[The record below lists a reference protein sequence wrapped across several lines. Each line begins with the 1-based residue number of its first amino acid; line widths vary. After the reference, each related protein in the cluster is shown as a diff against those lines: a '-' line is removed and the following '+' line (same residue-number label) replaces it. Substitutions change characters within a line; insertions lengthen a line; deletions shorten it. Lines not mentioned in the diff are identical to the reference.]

1 MADFDPNAPFEVA
14 GASKNQAPAIET
26 PLSNGTTNHPATAKA
41 AGDFD
46 PNAPFEVASKAPASP
61 AKPAALGEEYDNSD
75 LGNVAKAAWHGLTG
89 KPESAQER
97 GETTTASPMAEDY
110 GFTPSHLGHAAGSAA
125 RDVGGFAKSAY
136 QDLVEKPTPV
146 LEGQDSMAQKYILG
160 PAEQEKKR
168 AQEEAAAFHKTHGLE
183 AVGHGASSL
192 LHTAGELIPGVGP
205 IVGGLVDRAAGGDIG
220 GAAAQA
226 ATYEAVPKVAE
237 KAAGLPKAAVQEGLP
252 KVAKAYEQFRQGGPE
267 AAPMHQGK
275 ISKAVQAVRGALPEG
290 PTNAKHSVVL
300 EDRLKKAQADAV
312 KPQAD
317 YDAHEAIIAEGGDAP
332 ADVLKNHEKAQ
343 LKVQEAQAAL
353 DAHNR
358 AMAANKT
365 SAPAEREIT
374 PEEVAAARPEA
385 PETPTPTKEQNDAKL
400 SGMMEQIA
408 PTEKPA
414 PVPENVKGPGQ
425 VQPETFPQ
433 EPTEVPQAFTGMRK
447 LGPEGKQGVMG
458 RQLALPAPREAE
470 GVPEEPKAAEPV
482 PESPKPSTA
491 AEMAGLKAV
500 GGKVTEAPEK
510 AVGPLVKQGLAE
522 GSKSAKPVA
531 LSSLGER
538 EKDALGRIRVAPE
551 VPERTDTGKT
561 LGVPE
566 IAKEDIGAKVRADV
580 KSEPRTEEDL
590 TTKLFKQART
600 ELGEDATSDQVMA
613 RVDELKAKPE
623 PGLLGTE
630 KELKNEGRT
639 PEQLTKVTD
648 VIKDHS
654 DQDLARLGKKYGVD
668 DKDYD
673 FSARD
678 EKRHRVER
686 DQYVKDV
693 LAKMPDKDLD
703 NISRLSDEWQNKNST
718 LWSEAERTPASKAQ
732 RSRAIMQEHE
742 GGPKEVAGGTEEP
755 EAGSKEAWETLRKT
769 GRNTADNSPAKVGTE
784 EGAKQD
790 TAYFDQAKRDLPN
803 GSLSEQLG
811 RAQELKHDAAIV
823 EEHNAGTGSSIL
835 KDGKKVEDGY
845 VVGINKELEHSI
857 DGEKITP
864 KDIKAYRERPD
875 VQKALKD
882 NPKAFIGTWVDGGKT
897 YFDTSIPEP
906 DLETAKKLGK
916 ANEQKAI
923 FDAKNKV
930 PISLEEARNYP
941 EGYPESAKEGG
952 EGPLPEV
959 GGGAPGK
966 VAKALPTGDD
976 LIKKYGESD
985 GDPAHTAFI
994 LPDGRGVAQTGTI
1007 HDEMLGGKT
1016 TDADPPR
1023 ERFIEQGG
1031 IRVRAHGVY
1040 GNREIALSIPDRITP
1055 EQLTHLKKMSPMLRS
1070 GAVMIEGARPGSAYR
1085 TIDYGKATDETLES
1099 TIRELS
1105 QVVPA
1110 NYPKGTPEVGGGA
1123 PSAAA
1128 APAKEADL
1136 GELAEK
1142 HLTPEEKAG
1151 VLKSPA
1157 QTAKFVEQ
1165 MSKIPDVQEYTD
1177 IANAGAGARKWYQRS
1192 AKAFDAMTEEA
1203 PEYFKDGDKDK
1214 FLNLLAA
1221 SSPRQ
1226 SVAMNLRETL
1236 STWKAYVD
1244 AGRPEGDALKSLLG
1258 ENLAPATT
1266 KVPNALKALNG
1277 EEMWPDITKNKNF
1290 KVPSFAKNLRG
1301 WLGAVTSDGWMSLFA
1316 GLDPREISSAH
1327 SYHPL
1332 SIATRAAAEEL
1343 GWEPAEAQAAI
1354 WSFTQALQERG
1365 EELPEEV
1372 RKHSEDFVDLMAHDP
1387 QVRDL
1392 LADLGVTHAN
1402 LDAKLAAIGEK
1413 PEVSGRTTPT
1423 TSRSIERLKE
1433 RIETARGKGSIPP
1446 PKSAQGELGFREA
1459 PAHESRVRDADTE
1472 FDPGKFQTQTGE
1484 DTKLR
1489 PLAAKKKSPLGR
1501 AKR

>member
-1 MADFDPNAPFEVA
+1 MPTPEELQQDSGFMSATPADQAQYLHASDPDFHSASAEDQASYLAHVTKQPTEPAPAPKGLGGALDVANKQYEGPGVGNALGRLGTALPNMARQAYHAVTDPRTPEEEKLDKTPVLGRAALAGKRMLIDPSVEATEHVNEMAQSQEDRFKAAGKAVPLQGTIAKYAGRGAAAVPMVGPYALGLGERAGKGDVA
-14 GASKNQAPAIET
+14 GAVTEALGVSLAPEIMKEAMPGGALPGAAEAGARPFPT
-26 PLSNGTTNHPATAKA
+26 ADAAVRTLGKATKA
-41 AGDFD
+41 AGE
-46 PNAPFEVASKAPASP
+46 NAPAAGAVIGGVTGAAGGASGAAYGTYTGGRVGKIVGEPLKAV
-61 AKPAALGEEYDNSD
+61 GEKLSKFGQTPEEKIISTHED
-75 LGNVAKAAWHGLTG
+75 LARKADKDVAKAEEAHSIYAASEAKGPIDPEANPAYKKSMDALEKARTAQAEAHFHLQEA
-89 KPESAQER
+89 KESAR
-97 GETTTASPMAEDY
+97 VAAEE
-110 GFTPSHLGHAAGSAA
+110 
-125 RDVGGFAKSAY
+125 KSAE
-136 QDLVEKPTPV
+136 VPEHEPT
-146 LEGQDSMAQKYILG
+146 A
-160 PAEQEKKR
+160 
-168 AQEEAAAFHKTHGLE
+168 
-183 AVGHGASSL
+183 
-192 LHTAGELIPGVGP
+192 
-205 IVGGLVDRAAGGDIG
+205 
-220 GAAAQA
+220 
-226 ATYEAVPKVAE
+226 
-237 KAAGLPKAAVQEGLP
+237 
-252 KVAKAYEQFRQGGPE
+252 
-267 AAPMHQGK
+267 
-275 ISKAVQAVRGALPEG
+275 
-290 PTNAKHSVVL
+290 
-300 EDRLKKAQADAV
+300 
-312 KPQAD
+312 
-317 YDAHEAIIAEGGDAP
+317 
-332 ADVLKNHEKAQ
+332 ADV
-343 LKVQEAQAAL
+343 
-353 DAHNR
+353 D
-358 AMAANKT
+358 
-365 SAPAEREIT
+365 
-374 PEEVAAARPEA
+374 AARPEA
-385 PETPTPTKEQNDAKL
+385 PEAPTPTKEENDAKL
-400 SGMMEQIA
+400 SGLMDQVA
-408 PTEKPA
+408 PEKPEA
-414 PVPENVKGPGQ
+414 ENVKGPGQ

-433 EPTEVPQAFTGMRK
+433 EPTEAPQVFTGMRK
-447 LGPEGKQGVMG
+447 LGPEGQQGVMG

-470 GVPEEPKAAEPV
+470 GVPEQPKAAEPI
-482 PESPKPSTA
+482 PEAPKPATA
-491 AEMAGLKAV
+491 AEMAGLKSV

-510 AVGPLVKQGLAE
+510 AVAPLVKQGLAE
-522 GSKSAKPVA
+522 GSRDAKPIA
-531 LSSLGER
+531 LKSLGER
-538 EKDALGRIRVAPE
+538 EKDALGRIKVAPE

-561 LGVPE
+561 LGVPTTPT
-566 IAKEDIGAKVRADV
+566 EDIGAKVRAGE
-580 KSEPRTEEDL
+580 KSVPRTTERRAGTHTPEID
-590 TTKLFKQART
+590 KLFKQART

-613 RVDELKAKPE
+613 RVDELKAEAPKTAPE
-623 PGLLGTE
+623 
-630 KELKNEGRT
+630 RS
-639 PEQLTKVTD
+639 PEDMSKVEA
-648 VIKDHS
+648 VVKDHS
-654 DQDLARLGKKYGVD
+654 DQELARLGKKYGVD
-668 DKDYD
+668 ESEYD
-673 FSARD
+673 FSKRD
-678 EKRHRVER
+678 AKRHRIER
-686 DQYVKDV
+686 DDFVND
-693 LAKMPDKDLD
+693 LLSKMPEKDID
-703 NISRLSDEWQNKNST
+703 NIARLAGEFDNKDATTWTS
-718 LWSEAERTPASKAQ
+718 AERNNQSRAQ
-732 RSRAIMQEHE
+732 RARAIMQEHE
-742 GGPKEVAGGTEEP
+742 GGPKTVAGGAPEE
-755 EAGSKEAWETLRKT
+755 
-769 GRNTADNSPAKVGTE
+769 KVGTE

-790 TAYFDQAKRDLPN
+790 TDHFAQAKKELPN
-803 GSLSEQLG
+803 GTLSEQAM
-811 RAQELKHDAAIV
+811 RAQDLKHDAAIV

-845 VVGINKELEHSI
+845 VVGINKELERAI

-864 KDIKAYRERPD
+864 EDVKAYRERPE

-923 FDAKNKV
+923 RDIKDNV
-930 PISLEEARNYP
+930 DIPLEEARNLP
-941 EGYPESAKEGG
+941 AGYPKTEEEAEAKITKEGG
-952 EGPLPEV
+952 V

-966 VAKALPTGDD
+966 ATKAKPLPTGDD

-994 LPDGRGVAQTGTI
+994 LPDGRGVAQTGTV
-1007 HDEMLGGKT
+1007 HDEMLGGKM

-1023 ERFIEQGG
+1023 ERFIEQGN

-1040 GNREIALSIPDRITP
+1040 GNRETALSIPDRMTLD
-1055 EQLTHLKKMSPMLRS
+1055 QLAYLKKMSPMLRS
-1070 GAVMIEGARPGSAYR
+1070 GAIMIEGARPGSEYR
-1085 TIDYGKATDETLES
+1085 VIKYGEATNEKLES
-1099 TIRELS
+1099 TIREIS
-1105 QVVPA
+1105 QIVPK

-1128 APAKEADL
+1128 APAKESPAL
-1136 GELAEK
+1136 PELAEK

-1157 QTAKFVEQ
+1157 QTEKFVQ
-1165 MSKIPDVQEYTD
+1165 RMSDLPEVHEYAD
-1177 IANAGAGARKWYQRS
+1177 IALAGEGARKWYQRS

-1236 STWKAYVD
+1236 KTWKAYVD
-1244 AGRPEGDALKSLLG
+1244 AGRPEGGDLEKLLG
-1258 ENLAPATT
+1258 ENLTPAVS

-1332 SIATRAAAEEL
+1332 SVATRAAAEEL

-1433 RIETARGKGSIPP
+1433 RIETARGKGAIPP

-1459 PAHESRVRDADTE
+1459 PAHESRVRDEDVE
-1472 FDPGKFQTQTGE
+1472 FNPEQFRTQTGE

-1489 PLAAKKKSPLGR
+1489 PLAAKKKSPLGK